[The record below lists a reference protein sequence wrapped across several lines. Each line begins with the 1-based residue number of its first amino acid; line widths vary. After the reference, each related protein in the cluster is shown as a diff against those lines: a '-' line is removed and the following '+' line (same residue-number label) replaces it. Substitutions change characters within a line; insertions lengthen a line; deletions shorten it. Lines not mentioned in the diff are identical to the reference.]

1 MRVRS
6 IALAALALSSACSGK
21 SDPKK
26 DETKP
31 TESAPKKVVEKKP
44 VDKAPLPPL
53 AKDPGGATGTPM
65 RVTGW
70 GGLGIDAVRDV
81 AVDEDGNVYAGG
93 YFDAD
98 MDFGGSIGKR
108 TAPTETPKKPTDPTK
123 PASQAEIVKLGAD
136 GKIAWVD
143 TWGGVR
149 DDAINA
155 VAVKGDTVVVA
166 GTFLDKIDITGT
178 GGGKPMTVK
187 SSGSDD
193 AIVVAY
199 NKTGEAQWVWNI
211 GGINSDGA
219 NTVAATPDGGWIVG
233 GSFSDWVDF
242 GVAQL
247 KTRGGT
253 DAMLIKLKGTGEIEW
268 VKQFG
273 GAYQDYIAH
282 VAVDA
287 KGNIIVQ
294 GQFKDISDWGGEKL
308 KAGGGSDYD
317 VVLAKYDL
325 NGDHLWSQRFG
336 NGFNDVAG
344 GVTVD
349 PAGFITMV
357 GSFDKSASFG
367 KGDDHTSAGESDIFV
382 VRFSPDGELQWART
396 YGADREDIASGVAT
410 DANGN
415 TVTTGW
421 FQQTVDFGKG
431 PLTSKG
437 NKDIFALKL
446 DVSGGVVWAQRFG
459 DKDHDQGRSIA
470 LDSKGNAYLA
480 GIYRFGFDTG
490 VASIPVL
497 QSARADGDRIP
508 KPDAFVLQ
516 LGR

>member
-1 MRVRS
+1 MRARS
-6 IALAALALSSACSGK
+6 IALAALTLGSACSGK
-21 SDPKK
+21 SEPDKK
-26 DETKP
+26 EAKTTEKAPVKP
-31 TESAPKKVVEKKP
+31 VEKKP
-44 VDKAPLPPL
+44 VDKTPLPPL
-53 AKDPGGATGTPM
+53 AKDPGGATGTPL

-81 AVDEDGNVYAGG
+81 AVDEAGNVYAGG
-93 YFDAD
+93 YYDGD
-98 MDFGGSIGKR
+98 VDFGGSIGKR
-108 TAPTETPKKPTDPTK
+108 TAPTDDPKKV
-123 PASQAEIVKLGAD
+123 ASQAELVKLGPD

-143 TWGGVR
+143 TWGGNR

-166 GTFLDKIDITGT
+166 GTFLDKIDIAGT
-178 GGGKPMTVK
+178 GGGKPMTIK

-199 NKTGEAQWVWNI
+199 NKAGEAQWVWNI

-242 GVAQL
+242 GVAQY

-349 PAGFITMV
+349 PSGFITMV

-382 VRFSPDGELQWART
+382 ARFDPAGTLQWART

-421 FQQTVDFGKG
+421 FQQTVDFGRG

-446 DVSGGVVWAQRFG
+446 DVTGATVWAERFG
-459 DKDHDQGRSIA
+459 DKDHDQGRSVA
-470 LDSKGNAYLA
+470 LDSKGNSYVA
-480 GIYRFGFDTG
+480 GIYRFAFETG
-490 VASIPVL
+490 QPNVPGL
-497 QSARADGDRIP
+497 QSTRADGDRVP

-516 LGR
+516 LAR